1 MDAMGMMRDL
11 DQIRERD
18 DSRESTKLVVLALGG
33 LAAAC
38 VLFAVGVMIGR
49 DGDAARPAR
58 REDPLARL
66 DALAGQVAAQT
77 PPPVTYPSRLV
88 DSPVLPGAAPAT
100 TAPGEPA
107 IVPARPAATVPET
120 SARAAAVPA
129 AALLEPGGRV
139 RETPPAVAQLPVAPA
154 NHARIAPAPPLAGP
168 APAGSDGAFT
178 LQVSSF
184 RTLASAQVFAQ
195 RLRERGHR
203 AFVTSGASGTSGATW
218 HRVRI
223 GPFASLR
230 EAQRYRADF
239 EGRERLP
246 TFVVRRDDPNQH

>member
-11 DQIRERD
+11 DQIRERED
-18 DSRESTKLVVLALGG
+18 GRESTKLVLIALGG

-49 DGDAARPAR
+49 EGEPTRQVR

-77 PPPVTYPSRLV
+77 APTVTYPSRLV
-88 DSPVLPGAAPAT
+88 DAPPAEAQPAAAAHAEAAPTLPSSAPVEAT
-100 TAPGEPA
+100 GRGRALA
-107 IVPARPAATVPET
+107 PAAT
-120 SARAAAVPA
+120 A
-129 AALLEPGGRV
+129 
-139 RETPPAVAQLPVAPA
+139 LPVAPSIQG
-154 NHARIAPAPPLAGP
+154 RLAPASSPSAAP

-184 RTLASAQVFAQ
+184 RNAASAQTFAQ

-203 AFVTSGASGTSGATW
+203 AFVTTGPVSHGAAW

-223 GPFASLR
+223 GPFSSLR
-230 EAQRYRADF
+230 EAQRYRGEF
-239 EGRERLP
+239 EATERMP
-246 TFVVRRDDPNQH
+246 TFVVRRDDRPAR